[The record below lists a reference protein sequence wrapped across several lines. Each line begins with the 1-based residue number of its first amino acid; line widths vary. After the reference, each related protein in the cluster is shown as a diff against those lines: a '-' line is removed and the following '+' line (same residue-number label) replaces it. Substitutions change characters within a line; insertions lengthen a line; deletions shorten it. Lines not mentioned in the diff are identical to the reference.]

1 VTAHWGAMQLSADW
15 LITTGHLTLLALSV
29 LFCSSEDELPESGVN
44 QGILTVR
51 GYASKVPTRDIAV
64 MSEICLSDRV
74 DWLLHRQSQRVI
86 AIGV

>member
-1 VTAHWGAMQLSADW
+1 
-15 LITTGHLTLLALSV
+15 
-29 LFCSSEDELPESGVN
+29 
-44 QGILTVR
+44 
-51 GYASKVPTRDIAV
+51 VPTRDIAV

>member
-1 VTAHWGAMQLSADW
+1 MQLSADW

-51 GYASKVPTRDIAV
+51 GSLPIAADNRTFPGSFTRAISVARWA
-64 MSEICLSDRV
+64 MAARLTYLRV
-74 DWLLHRQSQRVI
+74 RTYRSP
-86 AIGV
+86 